1 MHFDSLICW
10 SDATAPGVVCHVD
23 RPISPAMVRTVEV
36 AAYPRGIKMDRTSGH
51 RAIKAK
57 QHPTYL
63 LAYLTYLDPAEPTW
77 RAGVPG
83 LGRAIV
89 LLESTALS
97 SCALGRLRVARG
109 CACGRPVGDAGSPNR
124 RPRARLNGAEGP
136 CLGLGGWPLRPG
148 VLGVLGSCLGPCGWR
163 SIRSTGRTST
173 RRFDGVDGPLGRHRR
188 GPRVVRT
195 AYTAVGNQGRQ
206 SYYVVCSSTFV

>member
-23 RPISPAMVRTVEV
+23 RPISPDMVRTVEV

-63 LAYLTYLDPAEPTW
+63 LACLTYLDPAEPTW
-77 RAGVPG
+77 WAGVPG

-136 CLGLGGWPLRPG
+136 CLGPWRAAFASWGAWSFG
-148 VLGVLGSCLGPCGWR
+148 VM
-163 SIRSTGRTST
+163 
-173 RRFDGVDGPLGRHRR
+173 FGPLWLEEHQE
-188 GPRVVRT
+188 
-195 AYTAVGNQGRQ
+195 YRQ
-206 SYYVVCSSTFV
+206 NEHEEV